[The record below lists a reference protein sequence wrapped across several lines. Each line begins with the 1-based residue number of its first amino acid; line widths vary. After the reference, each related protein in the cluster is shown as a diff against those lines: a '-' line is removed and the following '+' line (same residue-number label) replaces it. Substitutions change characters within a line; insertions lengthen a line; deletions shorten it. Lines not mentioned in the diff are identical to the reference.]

1 MNTHSTPG
9 FGHRWAGTVRQMVF
23 GGVLAA
29 GLGWGGGSA
38 AQPMVDVHLV
48 WMGGDDCP
56 PCMVW
61 KRRELPRFQ
70 ATPEGRSIRISGVDK
85 TIRSPVPAV
94 EQLPPE
100 VRPYKAQ
107 LDLASAGRNGSP
119 QMALLVNGKVYDYYF
134 GTRES
139 DIMVEMVQAVRTGS
153 PYPVPRC
160 VRLGPRGHQCEQPG

>member
-1 MNTHSTPG
+1 MKPAACAAPLRAWVLCG
-9 FGHRWAGTVRQMVF
+9 VGWAAW
-23 GGVLAA
+23 GV
-29 GLGWGGGSA
+29 G
-38 AQPMVDVHLV
+38 AQPAPDIHLV

-56 PCMVW
+56 PCVVW
-61 KRRELPRFQ
+61 KRRELPPFQ

-85 TIRSPVPAV
+85 SIRSPVPAAAD
-94 EQLPPE
+94 LPPE

-134 GTRES
+134 GTRAA

-160 VRLGPRGHQCEQPG
+160 LRLGPRGHQCEQPG